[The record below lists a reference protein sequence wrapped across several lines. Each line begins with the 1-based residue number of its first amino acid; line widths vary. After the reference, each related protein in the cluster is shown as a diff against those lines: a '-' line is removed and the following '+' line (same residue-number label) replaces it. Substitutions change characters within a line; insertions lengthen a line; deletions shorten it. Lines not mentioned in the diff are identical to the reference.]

1 MKHHNPSII
10 STLFASA
17 FALSVATA
25 SAQQQSEPTES
36 QPGSITGETTGET
49 QMGSD
54 QASDTQMHGSPT
66 DKEAMYVT
74 RKEQNEFLADD
85 LMDTEIHSTA
95 EDDEGIGSIED
106 LLINEDGEITAV
118 IVNVGGFLGM
128 GEKQIAIE
136 WDSLE
141 LTKEDDDYVIK
152 TNASQ
157 DALENA
163 EEFESE

>member
-1 MKHHNPSII
+1 MKHHNTTVI
-10 STLFASA
+10 STLFVSA
-17 FALSVATA
+17 FALSIATA
-25 SAQQQSEPTES
+25 HAQQQSEPTEG
-36 QPGSITGETTGET
+36 QAGSITG
-49 QMGSD
+49 
-54 QASDTQMHGSPT
+54 DTQMHGSPT

-85 LMDTEIHSTA
+85 LMDTEIHSTT

-106 LLINEDGEITAV
+106 LIINEDGEITAV

-128 GEKQIAIE
+128 GEKQVAIE

-141 LTKEDDDYVIK
+141 LTQEGDDYVIK